1 MQAQRA
7 ENTVMQALESLNDT
21 QVNDFLS
28 GKSPL
33 NLSVRLGDHMML
45 IQLQLSTLNPGSS
58 SNAASSSASTSVTPN
73 TILSTSSTS
82 LTPSTSISSATAR
95 YNHRS
100 TSSKSSRSSTSSASS
115 SSSSSASTAS
125 SVILLPPNSSNK
137 ITHTSSSSSYNKFK
151 RHNSDDLNYNYNNRI
166 GTNPPQHFHQHHHH
180 HHHHSHHNQLAQ
192 QRQQL
197 HHLANQ
203 IQQHDI
209 STYLIKQ
216 EMENIQNMVKSLSND
231 LENKQQVQ
239 LISQPPPPQPQ
250 TITKMVNNDVE
261 MIGKVINSNSEV
273 VDVEEQ
279 SPIKSLSNLVS
290 SPIKT
295 TSIKNISSLKK
306 TRSSSKSQYHNT
318 DPITAN
324 LTSCLCSNLD
334 KTRSMNNSLLKTSP
348 GCIDLPNCQ
357 LLRST
362 RSSSASSSTASTSAN
377 SSHRTTLHRTA
388 NNPIVKPK
396 HRSNK
401 LQPQQLPPH
410 LHSQPHIHHQHF
422 LHNPSHPIH
431 HHHHNHQHQ
440 HQHQHHHHQQQ
451 QLVISQQQQHQ
462 LASAQS
468 QQILPEKITYAENLL
483 LLANQSDNTKAIVD
497 TSSVSV
503 AATPIEQVVQP
514 VVPTTPE
521 EGVGEEQPLELQT
534 DGIDNPALAEASR
547 NLTQTLRKL
556 SKRVFTNKI
565 DVINE
570 SSSRSNNNNSSASS
584 SSSSTGSK
592 IGSGAVIESMK
603 HHGKGIYSG
612 TFSGTLN
619 PALQDKYGRP
629 KRDISTIIHIL
640 NDLLSAAPQCAR
652 SGAKIVFE
660 PTSNSLTASS
670 TSTSTNVNT
679 SSSRHY
685 SSSSRSS
692 SRHVSLRLVK

>member
-73 TILSTSSTS
+73 TVLSTSSTS

-100 TSSKSSRSSTSSASS
+100 TSSKSSRSSTSSATT
-115 SSSSSASTAS
+115 SSASSTAS

-137 ITHTSSSSSYNKFK
+137 LTNTSSSSSYNKFK

-239 LISQPPPPQPQ
+239 LISQPPPPAPPQPQ

-273 VDVEEQ
+273 VDVE

-334 KTRSMNNSLLKTSP
+334 KTKSMSNSLLKTSA

-362 RSSSASSSTASTSAN
+362 RSSSSSAN
-377 SSHRTTLHRTA
+377 SSHRTTPHRTA

-396 HRSNK
+396 HRSHK
-401 LQPQQLPPH
+401 LQPQQLPH
-410 LHSQPHIHHQHF
+410 HSHSQPHVHHQHF
-422 LHNPSHPIH
+422 VHNPSHPIH

-440 HQHQHHHHQQQ
+440 HAHHHHQQQ
-451 QLVISQQQQHQ
+451 QLVISQQQHQ

-468 QQILPEKITYAENLL
+468 QQNLPEKITYAENLL

-497 TSSVSV
+497 TSSVP
-503 AATPIEQVVQP
+503 ATPIEQVVQP
-514 VVPTTPE
+514 VVPTAPE
-521 EGVGEEQPLELQT
+521 EVGGAEEQPLELQT

-584 SSSSTGSK
+584 SSTSTGSK

-670 TSTSTNVNT
+670 TSTSTNVNSST
-679 SSSRHY
+679 GSSRHY

-692 SRHVSLRLVK
+692 SRHVSWRKVK